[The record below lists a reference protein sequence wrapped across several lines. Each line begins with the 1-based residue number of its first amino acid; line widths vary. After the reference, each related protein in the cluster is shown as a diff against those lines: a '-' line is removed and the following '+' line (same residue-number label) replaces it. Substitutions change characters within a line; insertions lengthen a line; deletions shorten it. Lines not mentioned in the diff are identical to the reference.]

1 MRIIVLAVVVA
12 GSRITAVRR
21 LLTLCC
27 AIVLVDT
34 IFYAALT
41 PLVPYFNEEFGLS
54 KSAVGL
60 LGGAFGAGVLAGAAP
75 GGYLASRVGVRTAA
89 LVGLALM
96 SLTSIGFALA
106 DETWLL
112 VVTRFVGG
120 FGSALSWVAA
130 FTWLV
135 ARAPEERRGELI
147 GVMLSAAVV
156 GALLG
161 PAFGSA
167 AAIVGLVPAFATVAG
182 AGLVIAL
189 WALFEPAPAPTGGG
203 SLLGA
208 LRTVGNAPA
217 LLTGLWFIALS
228 PLLFSALAVLVPLD
242 LAAVGWGAAAVGAVF
257 LVSAGFETIVHPL
270 LGRWTDRSGYR
281 PPVVAGLLVSMAIL
295 LFLVWAVNPWL
306 VAVLVVI
313 AGGAF
318 NAPLVPGTALFSRG
332 TDKAGLDQAVAF
344 AITNFA
350 WASGYAVGSPLGGFL
365 ADLGGDAL
373 SYFFLTGV
381 CALTL
386 LLVRRVARK

>member
-1 MRIIVLAVVVA
+1 MALVCAPA

-21 LLTLCC
+21 LLILCC

-60 LGGAFGAGVLAGAAP
+60 LGGAFGAGVLLGAAP
-75 GGYLASRVGVRTAA
+75 GGYLASRVGVRAAA

-96 SLTSIGFALA
+96 SLTSVGFALA

-167 AAIVGLVPAFATVAG
+167 AAIVGLVPAFATVAV
-182 AGLVIAL
+182 AGILIAL
-189 WALFEPAPAPTGGG
+189 WAAFEPAPAPTGGG

-208 LRTVGNAPA
+208 LRTVRSTPA
-217 LLTGLWFIALS
+217 LLTGLWFIGLS

-257 LVSAGFETIVHPL
+257 LVSAGFETVVHPL

-281 PPVVAGLLVSMAIL
+281 APVVAGLLASMGIL
-295 LFLVWAVNPWL
+295 AVLAWAVNPWL
-306 VAVLVVI
+306 LALLVVV

-332 TDKAGLDQAVAF
+332 TEKAGLDQAVAF

-373 SYFFLTGV
+373 SYFFLMGV
-381 CALTL
+381 CVLTL
-386 LLVRRVARK
+386 LMVRRVARK

>member
-1 MRIIVLAVVVA
+1 M
-12 GSRITAVRR
+12 RR
-21 LLTLCC
+21 LLALCC

-41 PLVPYFNEEFGLS
+41 PLVPYFNEQFGLS

-60 LGGAFGAGVLAGAAP
+60 LGGAFGAGVLVGAAP
-75 GGYLASRVGVRTAA
+75 GGYLASRAGVRPAA

-96 SLTSIGFALA
+96 SLTSVGFALA

-112 VVTRFVGG
+112 VLTRFVGG

-147 GVMLSAAVV
+147 GVMLSAAVG

-161 PAFGSA
+161 PAFGSV
-167 AAIVGLVPAFATVAG
+167 AAIVGLVPTFAAVAVAG
-182 AGLVIAL
+182 GVIAL
-189 WALFEPAPAPTGGG
+189 WAAVEPAPAPTGGG
-203 SLLGA
+203 SLVGA
-208 LRTVGNAPA
+208 LRTVRRPA
-217 LLTGLWFIALS
+217 LLTGLWFIGLS

-242 LAAVGWGAAAVGAVF
+242 LAAVGWGAAAVGTVF
-257 LVSAGFETIVHPL
+257 LVSAGFETVVHPL

-281 PPVVAGLLVSMAIL
+281 PPVVAGLLLSMGIL
-295 LFLVWAVNPWL
+295 AVLAWAVNPWL
-306 VAVLVVI
+306 VALLVVL

-373 SYFFLTGV
+373 SYFFLMGV

-386 LLVRRVARK
+386 LVVRRVARAEVLGFTP

>member
-1 MRIIVLAVVVA
+1 M
-12 GSRITAVRR
+12 
-21 LLTLCC
+21 CC

-60 LGGAFGAGVLAGAAP
+60 LGGAFGAGVLVGAAP
-75 GGYLASRVGVRTAA
+75 GGYVASRVGVRAAA

-96 SLTSIGFALA
+96 SLTSVGFAMA

-167 AAIVGLVPAFATVAG
+167 AAIVGLIPAVTTVAV
-182 AGLVIAL
+182 AGLAIAV
-189 WALFEPAPAPTGGG
+189 WAALEPAPAPTGGG
-203 SLLGA
+203 SLVGA
-208 LRTVGNAPA
+208 LRTVGQPA
-217 LLTGLWFIALS
+217 LLTGLWFIGLS
-228 PLLFSALAVLVPLD
+228 PLLFSAVAVLVPLD

-257 LVSAGFETIVHPL
+257 LVSAGFETVVHPL

-281 PPVVAGLLVSMAIL
+281 APVVAGLLASMGIL
-295 LFLVWAVNPWL
+295 AVLAYAVNPWL
-306 VAVLVVI
+306 LALLVVL

-332 TDKAGLDQAVAF
+332 TEKAGLDQAVAF

-373 SYFFLTGV
+373 SYFFLMGV

-386 LLVRRVARK
+386 LVVRRVARK

>member
-1 MRIIVLAVVVA
+1 
-12 GSRITAVRR
+12 
-21 LLTLCC
+21 
-27 AIVLVDT
+27 VDT

-41 PLVPYFNEEFGLS
+41 PLVPYFNEELGLS

-75 GGYLASRVGVRTAA
+75 GGYLASRAGVRAAA

-147 GVMLSAAVV
+147 GVMLSAAVA

-161 PAFGSA
+161 PAFGSV
-167 AAIVGLVPAFATVAG
+167 AAIVGLVPAFATVSA
-182 AGLVIAL
+182 AGLAIAL
-189 WALFEPAPAPTGGG
+189 WASFEPAPAPTGGG
-203 SLLGA
+203 SLVGA
-208 LRTVGNAPA
+208 LATIRRPR
-217 LLTGLWFIALS
+217 LLAGLWFLALS
-228 PLLFSALAVLVPLD
+228 PLLFSALTVLVPLD

-257 LVSAGFETIVHPL
+257 LVSAGFEALVHPL

-281 PPVVAGLLVSMAIL
+281 PPVVAGLILSMGIL
-295 LFLVWAVNPWL
+295 LILAWSVNPWL
-306 VAVLVVI
+306 VAVLVVL

-332 TDKAGLDQAVAF
+332 TEKAGLDQAVAF

-350 WASGYAVGSPLGGFL
+350 WASGYAVGAPLGGFL
-365 ADLGGDAL
+365 ADLGGDAV
-373 SYFFLTGV
+373 SYVFLTGV
-381 CALTL
+381 CSVTL
-386 LLVRRVARK
+386 ALVRRAPKE

>member
-1 MRIIVLAVVVA
+1 M
-12 GSRITAVRR
+12 RR
-21 LLTLCC
+21 LLALCC

-41 PLVPYFNEEFGLS
+41 PLVPYFNEQFGLS

-60 LGGAFGAGVLAGAAP
+60 LGGAFGAGVLVGAAP
-75 GGYLASRVGVRTAA
+75 GGYLASRAGVRPAA
-89 LVGLALM
+89 LFGLALM
-96 SLTSIGFALA
+96 SLTSVGFALA

-112 VVTRFVGG
+112 VLTRFVGG

-161 PAFGSA
+161 PAFGSV
-167 AAIVGLVPAFATVAG
+167 AAILGLVPTFAAVAVAG
-182 AGLVIAL
+182 GVIAL
-189 WALFEPAPAPTGGG
+189 WAAVEPAPAPTGGG
-203 SLLGA
+203 SLVGA
-208 LRTVGNAPA
+208 LRTVRRPA
-217 LLTGLWFIALS
+217 LLTGLWFIGLS

-242 LAAVGWGAAAVGAVF
+242 LAAVGWGAAAVGTVF
-257 LVSAGFETIVHPL
+257 LVSAGFETVVHPL

-281 PPVVAGLLVSMAIL
+281 PPVVAGLFLSMGIL
-295 LFLVWAVNPWL
+295 AVLAWAVNPWL
-306 VAVLVVI
+306 VALLVVL

-373 SYFFLTGV
+373 SYFFLMGV

-386 LLVRRVARK
+386 VVVRRVARAEVLGFTP